1 MAIISAPFKIGKE
14 YHDETIYQFED
25 ILIASAE
32 ALPVVKNIHSLKDLA
47 ALPSFLCQETAAAM
61 NFMCPISLKSN

>member
-32 ALPVVKNIHSLKDLA
+32 RCRL
-47 ALPSFLCQETAAAM
+47 
-61 NFMCPISLKSN
+61 